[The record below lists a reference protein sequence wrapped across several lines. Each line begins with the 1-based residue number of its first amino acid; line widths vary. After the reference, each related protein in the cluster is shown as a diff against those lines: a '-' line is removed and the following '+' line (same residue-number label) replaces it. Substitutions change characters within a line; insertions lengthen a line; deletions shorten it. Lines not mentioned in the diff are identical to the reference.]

1 MIGTNRRPCKR
12 KIQQVAYVEHPTP
25 RRARTISPVRPSPP
39 NSQVESHL
47 DSSSTP
53 STTGGSMSA
62 VPTTMPRLMRVSSN
76 ADISTPPLSPAAL
89 RLTRNRP
96 SFLDVQ
102 RAANATSPLLAV
114 EPSGRS
120 RGRQLGRTRTMMDS
134 MTRPASNVNADLS
147 GTQLSSPQ
155 THNAPQLHHNT
166 FPAPRRLGR
175 KETTM
180 SLAQSTYNNNNDM
193 PTSLSQP
200 QASSSRLGDV
210 QPSASQPNPS
220 TSSLHRSEMQQIQ
233 PSLPMRRQKLGHAV
247 VVNNNHR
254 ASTIP
259 ARSSRAI
266 TYHYAKFAAEAD
278 QDTDKED
285 GGVDAE
291 ADTDTE
297 EDATPANPG
306 TIQREDTIL
315 TDQIEESI
323 ERIKHMGVK
332 VHDFAYIG
340 GAPSLTQP
348 NAAVMGPHRPQPTR
362 FSLHY
367 ALAEYDLRTTMTKTH
382 RPPIKG
388 LSLSRLLQAGW
399 ISLEEIKERC
409 IKGDWA
415 ELRKFRRTCL
425 QRAGVYAMS
434 EGLTVP
440 DIDEDEE
447 RDEDVDLELSL
458 GPTHGKQAEPS
469 LRWSDGDSPWRVFWN
484 GLTKKPA
491 APCLGHVFN
500 SRAGADDSEA
510 VALLSAFKP
519 LQEER
524 LSLVEVYRSEF
535 QLWTVDRHWYD
546 LHGR

>member
-1 MIGTNRRPCKR
+1 MT
-12 KIQQVAYVEHPTP
+12 V
-25 RRARTISPVRPSPP
+25 
-39 NSQVESHL
+39 
-47 DSSSTP
+47 
-53 STTGGSMSA
+53 
-62 VPTTMPRLMRVSSN
+62 TTMPRLMRVCSN
-76 ADISTPPLSPAAL
+76 ADISTPPLSPAAP
-89 RLTRNRP
+89 RLTRNR
-96 SFLDVQ
+96 SSLLDIQ
-102 RAANATSPLLAV
+102 RAAAATPSA
-114 EPSGRS
+114 EPSGRP
-120 RGRQLGRTRTMMDS
+120 RGRQLGRTRTMMS

-233 PSLPMRRQKLGHAV
+233 PSLPMRRRKLGQVSLPAV

-266 TYHYAKFAAEAD
+266 IYHYAKFAAEAD
-278 QDTDKED
+278 QDTDEED

-297 EDATPANPG
+297 EDTTPANPG